1 MSVNTWYNTR
11 SLGTKVGVIAAA
23 AITVSLLTAA
33 VAGIRFYVSDLRASS
48 VREKDGMEK
57 ALADKADLV
66 SGLLA
71 RISVMPL
78 MSQDLAD
85 LQVKAKEAMSDSDF
99 VDVVFLGKDG
109 SPVARVTR
117 DTTGPV
123 LDFPRKV
130 VTDKETMGVEKEVGT
145 LRIKVSTAR
154 VAAAQAQIEKA
165 ISHKAALAWLVAS
178 LVVVAI
184 NALLVSL
191 IMLVLKIRVS
201 APLQEAVDLVEA
213 VAEGDLDR
221 EMHAQSHD
229 EIGRLADGLRGMIE
243 YLRQTATLADLVAAG
258 DLRSSI
264 TPRSPRDRLGTAIG
278 RMNNSLRDSLET
290 VQELSGDLAT
300 SSRSLRSTGEAL
312 LGEAGSVSAKAG
324 DASQSS
330 ETVAGNV
337 RTVAASAEEMSASI
351 QEIARSG
358 EGSRRVASEAMT
370 ITQEASNRVEE
381 LLASSLEISR
391 VTEVIVEIAEQT
403 KLLALNATIEAARAG
418 DAGKGFAVV
427 AGEVKALA
435 KSTAEATGDIRKRIE
450 QIQTSTRCTV
460 SDIGRVREV
469 MGKIEGAVSS
479 IAAAVEEQS
488 MTTNEI
494 VRNVADSSRLVQGI
508 TKSIV
513 EVAASSAQAERG
525 AKDVLGSVEKVGSAA
540 ERLQTL
546 SSRFKL

>member
-1 MSVNTWYNTR
+1 MSIITWYKTR
-11 SLGTKVGVIAAA
+11 SLGTKVGMIAST

-33 VAGIRFYVSDLRASS
+33 VAGIRFYVSDLRESS
-48 VREKDGMEK
+48 VREKEGMEK
-57 ALADKADLV
+57 ALAGKADLV

-85 LQVKAKEAMSDSDF
+85 QQVKAKEAMKDSDF

-130 VTDKETMGVEKEVGT
+130 ITDKETMGIEKEVGT
-145 LRIKVSTAR
+145 LRIKVSTSR
-154 VAAAQAQIEKA
+154 VAAAQARIEKV
-165 ISHKAALAWLVAS
+165 ITRKADVAWIVAL
-178 LVVVAI
+178 LVVVVI
-184 NALLVSL
+184 NVILVSL
-191 IMLVLKIRVS
+191 ILFVLKRRVS

-213 VAEGDLDR
+213 VAQGDLDR
-221 EMHAQSHD
+221 EMHAESHD
-229 EIGRLADGLRGMIE
+229 EIGRLADGLRHMIE

-264 TPRSPRDRLGTAIG
+264 TPRSQRDRLGTAIG
-278 RMNNSLRDSLET
+278 KMNSALRDSLET
-290 VQELSGDLAT
+290 VQELSGDLAS
-300 SSRSLRSTGEAL
+300 SSRSLRTTGEAL
-312 LGEAGSVSAKAG
+312 LAEAGGVSIKAA
-324 DASQSS
+324 DASQSA

-351 QEIARSG
+351 QEIARSA
-358 EGSRRVASEAMT
+358 EGSRRTATEALA

-381 LLASSLEISR
+381 LSAASMEISR

-427 AGEVKALA
+427 AGEVKELA
-435 KSTAEATGDIRKRIE
+435 KSTADATEDIRKRIE
-450 QIQTSTRCTV
+450 QIQTSTRSTV
-460 SDIGRVREV
+460 ADIGRVREV

-488 MTTNEI
+488 VTTNEI

-508 TKSIV
+508 TRSITD
-513 EVAASSAQAERG
+513 VASSSAQAERG
-525 AKDVLGSVEKVGSAA
+525 AGEVLGSVEKVGSAA
-540 ERLQTL
+540 ERLETL